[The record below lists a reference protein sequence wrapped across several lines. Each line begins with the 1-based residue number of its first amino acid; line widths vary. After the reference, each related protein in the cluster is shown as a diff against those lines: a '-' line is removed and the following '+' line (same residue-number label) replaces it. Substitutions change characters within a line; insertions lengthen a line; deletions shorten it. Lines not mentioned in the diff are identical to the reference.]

1 MKKLYHHLLK
11 KKIMIGKYVR
21 HFFSSNSF
29 IILFCLKIH
38 IEEITNETW
47 RLNGLLPPRPVYP
60 LEEY

>member
-1 MKKLYHHLLK
+1 
-11 KKIMIGKYVR
+11 MIGKYVR